1 MKQKNSPWDI
11 LGIPPDSDFAEVK
24 KAYKSLSRIH
34 HPDKGGKVTNW
45 LAIAEAYE
53 TIKSKNYI
61 PIVKENNTQL
71 LNINLSLKQQI
82 LGTEDIIVMIDDKDE
97 LYINVTI
104 PPGAMAGDKFKVTQG
119 NTNYIINIKEL
130 AHSDFTRQGTSLIMY
145 KKVSIID
152 ALRRTPLLIE
162 GPANEYIEVELPDKV
177 QTGTIISV
185 TGHGLKKRKN
195 RERGNLKIHLIIDL
209 PIVTDDNVEEFI
221 TRLKHD

>member
-11 LGIPPDSDFAEVK
+11 LGIPPDSDFSEVK

-82 LGTEDIIVMIDDKDE
+82 LGTEDIIVRIDESDE
-97 LYINVTI
+97 LYINIT
-104 PPGAMAGDKFKVTQG
+104 
-119 NTNYIINIKEL
+119 
-130 AHSDFTRQGTSLIMY
+130 
-145 KKVSIID
+145 
-152 ALRRTPLLIE
+152 E
-162 GPANEYIEVELPDKV
+162 GRL
-177 QTGTIISV
+177 
-185 TGHGLKKRKN
+185 GHCGGL
-195 RERGNLKIHLIIDL
+195 
-209 PIVTDDNVEEFI
+209 
-221 TRLKHD
+221 